1 MKKKVV
7 SLMLVAAMACSMAAC
22 GSSNADAGKTDSA
35 AESTTGSDSAAS
47 TEAASTGET
56 ANNALKIAIVS
67 SPSGV
72 DDGSFNEDNYNGIQN
87 FIKENPDSTVTP
99 IQETTGDTDAAVQAV
114 ADIVADTDA
123 TGYVSE
129 EGRCQLSAETID
141 KINAA
146 FDKVKDGTIVPA
158 ADATVNDITPEDFEV
173 K

>member
-72 DDGSFNEDNYNGIQN
+72 DDGSFNEGESGQHRNSDPGDN
-87 FIKENPDSTVTP
+87 
-99 IQETTGDTDAAVQAV
+99 
-114 ADIVADTDA
+114 
-123 TGYVSE
+123 
-129 EGRCQLSAETID
+129 R
-141 KINAA
+141 
-146 FDKVKDGTIVPA
+146 
-158 ADATVNDITPEDFEV
+158 
-173 K
+173 